1 MRATLAVTIAAMAAA
16 PALGEILHLPFHR
29 LVNPH
34 PAMARGLESEDLIAR
49 QFSHGGGSI
58 HHGGSHGPTHGAP
71 VRHYGRDYPSG
82 SIHGSHGPGAPG
94 RHHGRDYPSG
104 SIHGS
109 HGPGAPVRH
118 HGRDHGS
125 GSIRHGGSHGSTRP
139 PVRHYG
145 REVDEELVVRGMEID
160 DLD

>member
-1 MRATLAVTIAAMAAA
+1 MRATLAVTIAAVAAA

-58 HHGGSHGPTHGAP
+58 HHGGSHGPMHGAP
-71 VRHYGRDYPSG
+71 SATMVATTAAAVYATAARMVPY
-82 SIHGSHGPGAPG
+82 
-94 RHHGRDYPSG
+94 
-104 SIHGS
+104 
-109 HGPGAPVRH
+109 V
-118 HGRDHGS
+118 
-125 GSIRHGGSHGSTRP
+125 P
-139 PVRHYG
+139 PVRHPA
-145 REVDEELVVRGMEID
+145 REVDEELVVRGIEID